1 MNVSDAVAIAR
12 KGPPKPSDLL
22 TRIPGN
28 AAPHQMSDPFDIGEA
43 LSALA
48 LSGDP
53 VTVYSGI
60 QDPILARIESVDPEL
75 PHFVL
80 DFTGSTLPDTHHA
93 TFVASVGGNAKLQFE
108 LESDWATVPEQPHLV
123 PATFPAHCLVLNR
136 RSARRVETPIGGNYT
151 ASFGL
156 SGKQYELPLYD
167 FSQGGVGMRA
177 SPEQCFGL
185 HVGKKL
191 IGVRLELGPALVI
204 VADLEVRLMRPFR
217 TFLLGEQVQI
227 GCSFVNISMQLQQT
241 LERFVTTGQ
250 PERRGAP
257 RQAVR

>member
-1 MNVSDAVAIAR
+1 MNVSDAVAFAR

-43 LSALA
+43 LTALA

-60 QDPILARIESVDPEL
+60 QEPILVRIESVDPEL

-80 DFTGSTLPDTHHA
+80 DFTGSDMPVTHHA
-93 TFVASVGGNAKLQFE
+93 TFVSAIGGNAKLQFE
-108 LESDWATVPEQPHLV
+108 LESDWKSLPGQPHLV
-123 PATFPAHCLVLNR
+123 PADFPEHCLVLNR
-136 RSARRVETPIGGNYT
+136 RSARRVETPVGANYT

-156 SGKQYELPLYD
+156 SGRQYELPLYD

-177 SPEQCFGL
+177 TPEQCFGL

-204 VADLEVRLMRPFR
+204 TADLEVRLMRPFR

-227 GCSFVNISMQLQQT
+227 GCSFVNISMQFQQT
-241 LERFVTTGQ
+241 LERFLTNGRT
-250 PERRGAP
+250 ERRA
-257 RQAVR
+257 AAL

>member
-48 LSGDP
+48 QSGDP
-53 VTVYSGI
+53 VTVYCGI
-60 QDPILARIESVDPEL
+60 EDPVLARIASVDSEL

-80 DFTGSTLPDTHHA
+80 DFTGSALPSTHHA
-93 TFVASVGGNAKLQFE
+93 TFVAAIGGNAKLQFE
-108 LESDWATVPEQPHLV
+108 LESDWTTVPDQPHLV

-136 RSARRVETPIGGNYT
+136 RSARRIETPVGGNYM

-167 FSQGGVGMRA
+167 FSQGGIGMRA
-177 SPEQCFGL
+177 SPEQCFGM

-191 IGVRLELGPALVI
+191 IGVRLELGPALMV

-250 PERRGAP
+250 PERRVARAG
-257 RQAVR
+257 